1 MAVNPLQMG
10 SDSQAKSKDI
20 KLDNI
25 DISISGLRILT
36 DAAFTLAYGRRYG
49 LVGQNGIGKSTLLR
63 ALSRR
68 EIPIPTHVSILHV
81 EQEVCSNPRSVAFPS
96 LTFNGRLL
104 VMIHQLCKQCWMP
117 MCGGNIFSRSKR
129 LVTSQEATVACS
141 LTTITTIENLETT
154 GSHRRR
160 KVFIGGDF
168 DGCC

>member
-1 MAVNPLQMG
+1 MKNVTYESSRLLNQPDETMSYEEFFMAVNPLQLG

-68 EIPIPTHVSILHV
+68 EIAIPTHVSILHV
-81 EQEVCSNPRSVAFPS
+81 EQEVF
-96 LTFNGRLL
+96 L
-104 VMIHQLCKQCWMP
+104 VQ
-117 MCGGNIFSRSKR
+117 SS
-129 LVTSQEATVACS
+129 
-141 LTTITTIENLETT
+141 
-154 GSHRRR
+154 
-160 KVFIGGDF
+160 
-168 DGCC
+168 